1 MRSFVVNFISVLLLV
16 SCGGNVVAVSPDL
29 SMYGLK
35 GNVKSCKQGYW
46 ELEFDEQGKWLISSD
61 YKDVLRDEEGRIC
74 VIRFD
79 KFGDD
84 EWAYDDW
91 TYDSI
96 GRVEVYMSYNW
107 AGTFKT
113 SYVYKDGQV
122 CRESYDSAGEQNI
135 SLVTEYC
142 DYKFDEQGNWIERKA
157 VIVDY
162 PNLSWDVKQYAGEP
176 ERIETR
182 TITYY

>member
-1 MRSFVVNFISVLLLV
+1 MRSFVVNFILVLLLV
-16 SCGGNVVAVSPDL
+16 SCGGSVAVSPDL

-35 GNVKSCKQGYW
+35 GSVKSWKQGYR
-46 ELEFDEQGKWLISSD
+46 ELNFDEQGKWLISGD

-79 KFGDD
+79 EVAFD
-84 EWAYDDW
+84 EWI
-91 TYDSI
+91 YDSV
-96 GRVEVYMSYNW
+96 GRVEVRVSHEW
-107 AGTFKT
+107 GGTFKT
-113 SYVYKDGQV
+113 SYIYKDGQV
-122 CRESYDSAGEQNI
+122 CREDYESEGEENI
-135 SLVTEYC
+135 SYATEYC

-176 ERIETR
+176 EQIETR